1 MVVLVDDSWSVGP
14 IDFSRQI
21 DFSRMLF
28 SALNP
33 AKQKSALVLYSHRQ
47 RVIKKF
53 EDSIGAVFQKLRFS

>member
-21 DFSRMLF
+21 DFTRMLF

-33 AKQKSALVLYSHRQ
+33 EKQKSALVLYSHRQ

-53 EDSIGAVFQKLRFS
+53 EDSLGSV